1 MAKQSGGDTGMA
13 DWVDTVVSVIT
24 NDGRNL
30 VATNLVL
37 AETHERVYSTKQGVE
52 QVPLGLYF
60 VRGDNVAM
68 VGELDE
74 DLDSAQELLTLSRG
88 HEDIKESKYG
98 IHTLTI
104 E

>member
-30 VATNLVL
+30 VGTLRGYDQATNLVL

-68 VGELDE
+68 VGEMDE
-74 DLDSAQELLTLSRG
+74 DLDNAQELLSLRA
-88 HEDIKESKYG
+88 EPLKPIK
-98 IHTLTI
+98 T
-104 E
+104 